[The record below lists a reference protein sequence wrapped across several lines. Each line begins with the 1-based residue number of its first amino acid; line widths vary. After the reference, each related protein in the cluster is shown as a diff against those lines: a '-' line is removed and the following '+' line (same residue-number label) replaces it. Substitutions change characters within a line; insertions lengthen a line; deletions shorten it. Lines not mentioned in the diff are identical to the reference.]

1 MVFEFRSDI
10 DDDPDVPREHHDYG
24 AEAMTGIGG
33 PGGVGPKGPIEMG
46 GVDGAEGAAGAQGA
60 AELSGGEAA
69 HASAAQRTGAAAGL
83 QGMDALAGEIAAGRL
98 TPKQAIDYLV
108 DAAGAELAPEDQVE
122 LRELLGDLFANDPH
136 LRGLIDQLGGQP

>member
-1 MVFEFRSDI
+1 
-10 DDDPDVPREHHDYG
+10 
-24 AEAMTGIGG
+24 MTGIGG
-33 PGGVGPKGPIEMG
+33 PGGVGPKGPVGTG
-46 GVDGAEGAAGAQGA
+46 GVDGAEGAAEA
-60 AELSGGEAA
+60 AEVGGGEAA
-69 HASAAQRTGAAAGL
+69 HASQSNQAAQRTGAAAGL